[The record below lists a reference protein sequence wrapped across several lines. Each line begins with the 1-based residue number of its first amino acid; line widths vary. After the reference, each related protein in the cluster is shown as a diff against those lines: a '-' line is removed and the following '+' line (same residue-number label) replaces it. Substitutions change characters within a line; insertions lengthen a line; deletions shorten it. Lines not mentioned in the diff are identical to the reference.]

1 MRDLFYSLI
10 GGPPPQQFDYRQQEP
25 PQSRRHPDFTK
36 ESQYPPAPGPYNQRP
51 QLYPNWQANASPSH
65 YNRQYPQAPQQW
77 SNQRLPGPP
86 VMGAP
91 VQNAQWEQHRY
102 PPQSAQPPYPGE
114 FDHQI
119 N

>member
-1 MRDLFYSLI
+1 MVFVFFRSI
-10 GGPPPQQFDYRQQEP
+10 AGPPQQFEYRPQEP
-25 PQSRRHPDFTK
+25 PQARRHPDFTK

-51 QLYPNWQANASPSH
+51 QLYPNWQAGASPSH
-65 YNRQYPQAPQQW
+65 YNRQYPQGPQQW
-77 SNQRLPGPP
+77 GNQRLPGPP

-114 FDHQI
+114 FRH
-119 N
+119 